1 MRLDNKKPLQLDLI
15 LSCEDF
21 ESKVVKK
28 LAMSSNKQRD
38 KIKIDKLF
46 KTREAHARK
55 AIELFFDQELFND
68 YYFQMSKL

>member
-55 AIELFFDQELFND
+55 VIELFFDQELFSNV
-68 YYFQMSKL
+68 